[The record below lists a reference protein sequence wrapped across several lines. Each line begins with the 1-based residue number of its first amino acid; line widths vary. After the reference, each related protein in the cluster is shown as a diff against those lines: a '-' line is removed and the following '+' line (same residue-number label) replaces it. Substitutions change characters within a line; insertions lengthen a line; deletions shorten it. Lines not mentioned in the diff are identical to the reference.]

1 MKGLSPF
8 ARGETLG
15 DRLKNKVAIV
25 TGAGSIGPAWGNGKA
40 AAVLFARGRG
50 GVNLAAAD
58 ETKSII
64 DRESGVCTVMKADV
78 SRPDEVK
85 SMVDQCIQTFGRID
99 VLHNNVGMVV
109 LGGPVDT
116 SEDAWDR
123 VMAVH
128 RKSMFLTCKYTIPHL
143 AKSGGGVIINISSV
157 SATRY
162 IGISYITYYAS
173 KAGILG

>member
-1 MKGLSPF
+1 
-8 ARGETLG
+8 
-15 DRLKNKVAIV
+15 
-25 TGAGSIGPAWGNGKA
+25 
-40 AAVLFARGRG
+40 
-50 GVNLAAAD
+50 
-58 ETKSII
+58 
-64 DRESGVCTVMKADV
+64 
-78 SRPDEVK
+78 
-85 SMVDQCIQTFGRID
+85 
-99 VLHNNVGMVV
+99 MVV